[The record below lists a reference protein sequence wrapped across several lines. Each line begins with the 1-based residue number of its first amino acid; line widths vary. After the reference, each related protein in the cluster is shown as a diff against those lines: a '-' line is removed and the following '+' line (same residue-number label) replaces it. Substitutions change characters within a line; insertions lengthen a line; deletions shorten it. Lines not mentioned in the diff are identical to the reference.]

1 MKNHEKFF
9 ENHVYVSKNKSIIYR
24 KLSSINLDHIKDIN
38 EVRAGFRA
46 QTFGQLLKNGL
57 IKSTDVSI
65 SMFLMKRFPWIYSG
79 KFGFYDNV

>member
-9 ENHVYVSKNKSIIYR
+9 DNHVHVSKNKSITYL

-65 SMFLMKRFPWIYSG
+65 SMFFGERFRLIYSG